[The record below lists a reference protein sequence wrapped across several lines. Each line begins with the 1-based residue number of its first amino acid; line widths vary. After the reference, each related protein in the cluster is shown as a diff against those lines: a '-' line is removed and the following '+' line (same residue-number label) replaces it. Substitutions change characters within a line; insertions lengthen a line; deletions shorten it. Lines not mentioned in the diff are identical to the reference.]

1 MKIKLYLHGHL
12 KTKVQKDFV
21 EVEAI
26 TMHDALQALAHLYQ
40 KELKA
45 PLDIGR
51 WKIKIKNYET
61 RESWFVP
68 LYTEEAHLY
77 PVFRTAKSN
86 WLSVAV
92 GVTLMAVAVFAT
104 GGLGAAMA
112 TAIGSTGLTVGGLTF
127 SAGLALTMSGIMN
140 LLYPAP
146 TLNTSNEASSNS
158 KYLGAQGNTAAAGT
172 RIPFGY
178 GLFKVSGH
186 YISYNVTS
194 TLLRVISKEVD

>member
-12 KTKVQKDFV
+12 KNKIQKDFV
-21 EVEAI
+21 ELEAL
-26 TMHDALQALAHLYQ
+26 TMYEALQAFAHKYQ

-51 WKIKIKNYET
+51 WKIKIKEYET
-61 RESWFVP
+61 KESWFVP
-68 LYTEEAHLY
+68 LYTEEAHIY
-77 PVFRTAKSN
+77 PIFSTAKSN
-86 WLSVAV
+86 WISIGI
-92 GVTLMAVAVFAT
+92 GVTLMAIAVFAT
-104 GGLGAAMA
+104 GGLGAALA
-112 TAIGSTGLTVGGLTF
+112 APIGATGLTGGGLMF
-127 SAGLALTMSGIMN
+127 SAGMALTLSGVMN
-140 LLYPAP
+140 LLFPAP
-146 TLNTSNEASSNS
+146 TLNTSNEANSNS

-178 GLFKVSGH
+178 GLFKVAGH